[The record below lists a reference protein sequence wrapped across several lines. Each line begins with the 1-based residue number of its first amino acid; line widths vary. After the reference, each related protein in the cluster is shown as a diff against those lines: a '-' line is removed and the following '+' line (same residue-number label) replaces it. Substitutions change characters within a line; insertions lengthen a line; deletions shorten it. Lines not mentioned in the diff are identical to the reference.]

1 MRELD
6 NDRPPALSGRGNQ
19 DVTVTFMPCMSSVD
33 DFLIFVF
40 LGLENDE
47 IDTKIVFS
55 CVICIEEIKHGYGNC
70 DVTVAC

>member
-1 MRELD
+1 
-6 NDRPPALSGRGNQ
+6 
-19 DVTVTFMPCMSSVD
+19 MPCASSVD

-55 CVICIEEIKHGYGNC
+55 CVICIKEIKHGHGNRY
-70 DVTVAC
+70 VTVAF